1 MNSSTKIDLKTF
13 LKPPILEE
21 TSLEIPIISKLPWPH
36 IFLAFMCSIIGLNL
50 LNFIMIAST
59 IKNNTAYSFVKKD
72 KTKIYL
78 NGQILTM
85 NLTVADLLV
94 GIISFIAISYYY
106 GIIQWVSDDESWQF
120 QQIFYCK
127 KHFDMQS
134 QRKNLFLVF
143 YNNLSPCKILLCSA
157 GLAVINSFISIL
169 FLAIDR
175 FAAIVFS
182 IKYQNILEKISVG
195 WILLIIWILS
205 IVTTFILGQF
215 VTTPDLIGRFIE
227 RDIDFFTSSSEKC
240 DVTWL
245 KNYQKLLD
253 NYNFTSENTIR
264 CSFDCSFYLRP
275 EFLLITVLFFILPL
289 LGVIVAL
296 YGKIYLISQSH
307 IQNQLAIEKM
317 RLNLIKTSCLLDFR
331 IHCLYEDQQILN
343 QNGSGGTSASA
354 IGGRTG
360 TGPSFTT
367 SNGTSIALLNKI
379 RLESLTPDHLIDS
392 GNETDQDR
400 NFLEDEKL
408 RKLLEDAD
416 TGLVEPPII
425 NKIED
430 DSPCKPCYGP
440 CTYLSPYKTYN
451 FNNNTQQRRDSLTLD
466 SEYEGPTAHSRKTSL
481 ESSISVNKR
490 NALSIR
496 QEHFSKHFNS
506 PAILSPIKFL
516 KEKTMTCNMSETLQ
530 TLPSIPSGIIKRMKI
545 NKRLSSTYTNG
556 TVMTEATQ
564 DSNEVTQND
573 SVFDDLYEL
582 ERHEDNKKRERI
594 DSNHIIRSLSHKE
607 KARQIR
613 KPVFRQRLTML
624 THQSVD
630 EEIKKYKSRTSVIK
644 NEGELNENS
653 LIFPSSLRTSA
664 NKVKAENVLSVLSSA
679 KLNIRKDVSCSKNT
693 SVKNDSFTNLGVPNN
708 HIVRVPSY
716 RTVNR
721 MASGINPST
730 LPGNLTI
737 VQMTPKIS
745 KPKMNRPNLI
755 RKNQSNISMASLR
768 SDLSSHTGKVES
780 SHVKSMKNILTKY
793 LKEQRELN
801 NNNNY
806 KSKGKSLQN
815 LISLASPRISRT
827 VDPTWN
833 NRSSYPDE
841 VEDEI
846 GSPNKRHS
854 KLDKRKGLS
863 QPFIPHRPSTPTITA
878 QNSEAT
884 MMQTNLSLEEIVPI
898 PSVSVSR
905 SLSINRQANGNIAI
919 NVTNQKIQN
928 NPQSPRKIYVRNEN
942 NHSSEDQ
949 INNRASVRAHS
960 NPHFYRKKHSIS
972 GRISLDRVSQR
983 SENCENRVSL
993 DHSVQLLK
1001 KIRSMQRQERR
1012 LRLHKIKPLMTLS
1025 ILVGSILFTWIPVS
1039 VLILSKILSY
1049 EDIRSFAAKPVKT
1062 EKNPLSLRT
1071 VPVIS
1076 RLGEIENLY
1085 ETCQNNQNDSLLG
1098 QLILFIII
1106 ANSWKNPIIYSF
1118 TNKTFKN
1125 KIWNL
1130 FMKNF
1135 GVVRRFF
1142 SGEKICLKRKKRET
1156 DLAAKGDYKE
1166 DNSRKERRSSRVF
1179 SDYYQESL
1187 VDVPVN

>member
-1 MNSSTKIDLKTF
+1 
-13 LKPPILEE
+13 
-21 TSLEIPIISKLPWPH
+21 
-36 IFLAFMCSIIGLNL
+36 
-50 LNFIMIAST
+50 MIAST

-94 GIISFIAISYYY
+94 GIISFMAISYYY
-106 GIIQWVSDDESWQF
+106 GIIQWVSVDESWQF

-127 KHFDMQS
+127 KYFDEQS

-182 IKYQNILEKISVG
+182 IKYQNILEKVSVG

-215 VTTPDLIGRFIE
+215 VTTPDLIGRLIE
-227 RDIDFFTSSSEKC
+227 RDIDMFTGSSEKC

-253 NYNFTSENTIR
+253 NYKFTAENTIR

-317 RLNLIKTSCLLDFR
+317 RLNLIKTSCLMDFR
-331 IHCLYEDQQILN
+331 IHCLYEDQQILD

-354 IGGRTG
+354 VGGRTG
-360 TGPSFTT
+360 TGPSFTA

-392 GNETDQDR
+392 GNETDHDR

-416 TGLVEPPII
+416 AGLVEPPII

-430 DSPCKPCYGP
+430 NSPCKPCYVRS
-440 CTYLSPYKTYN
+440 YLSPYKTYN
-451 FNNNTQQRRDSLTLD
+451 FNNQPRRDSLALD
-466 SEYEGPTAHSRKTSL
+466 SEFEGPTVHSRKTSL
-481 ESSISVNKR
+481 ESSISVSKR
-490 NALSIR
+490 NALSVR
-496 QEHFSKHFNS
+496 QENFSKHLNS
-506 PAILSPIKFL
+506 PRLSPMKFL

-564 DSNEVTQND
+564 DSNEATQND
-573 SVFDDLYEL
+573 SVFGDLYET
-582 ERHEDNKKRERI
+582 ERQDDNKKRERI
-594 DSNHIIRSLSHKE
+594 DSNISITRSLSHKE
-607 KARQIR
+607 KVRQIR

-630 EEIKKYKSRTSVIK
+630 EEIKKYKSRTSVAQ
-644 NEGELNENS
+644 NEGNDNS
-653 LIFPSSLRTSA
+653 LIFPSSLRTGA
-664 NKVKAENVLSVLSSA
+664 HKVKAENALSVLSSA
-679 KLNIRKDVSCSKNT
+679 KINIRKEAST
-693 SVKNDSFTNLGVPNN
+693 SNNLGVKNDSSTNLGVPNN

-721 MASGINPST
+721 MASGINPSN

-768 SDLSSHTGKVES
+768 SDLSNHTGKVES
-780 SHVKSMKNILTKY
+780 THVKSMKNILTKY

-801 NNNNY
+801 NNNNNNNY
-806 KSKGKSLQN
+806 KSKGKSMQN

-841 VEDEI
+841 IEDEV

-884 MMQTNLSLEEIVPI
+884 MLQTNLSLEEIVPV

-919 NVTNQKIQN
+919 NVTNQKTQN
-928 NPQSPRKIYVRNEN
+928 NPQSPRKNYARNEN
-942 NHSSEDQ
+942 NHSGEDQ
-949 INNRASVRAHS
+949 INNWASVRAHS
-960 NPHFYRKKHSIS
+960 NPHFYSNYRKKHSIS

-983 SENCENRVSL
+983 SE
-993 DHSVQLLK
+993 
-1001 KIRSMQRQERR
+1001 I
-1012 LRLHKIKPLMTLS
+1012 
-1025 ILVGSILFTWIPVS
+1025 
-1039 VLILSKILSY
+1039 
-1049 EDIRSFAAKPVKT
+1049 
-1062 EKNPLSLRT
+1062 
-1071 VPVIS
+1071 
-1076 RLGEIENLY
+1076 
-1085 ETCQNNQNDSLLG
+1085 
-1098 QLILFIII
+1098 
-1106 ANSWKNPIIYSF
+1106 
-1118 TNKTFKN
+1118 
-1125 KIWNL
+1125 
-1130 FMKNF
+1130 FM
-1135 GVVRRFF
+1135 
-1142 SGEKICLKRKKRET
+1142 
-1156 DLAAKGDYKE
+1156 
-1166 DNSRKERRSSRVF
+1166 
-1179 SDYYQESL
+1179 
-1187 VDVPVN
+1187 